1 MRRGKPLPIAGNIE
15 TRLNQNVVKVVL
27 IEDLRDVRE
36 GLAMLINGSPGF
48 RCIGSF
54 RMMEDALRAI
64 YNNLPDVVLTDIGLP
79 GMSGVEG
86 IRILKERYADLP
98 IIALTVYDDDEDI
111 FDALCAGAS
120 GYLLKNT
127 PPARLLESLQEV
139 AAGGAPMS
147 PDVARRVVRLFREF
161 RPPERARHQLT
172 PQESELLKLLV
183 EGHSYKTAAAK
194 LDITISTVSFHLQNI
209 YTKLQV
215 HSKSEAVAKAL
226 RNHLV

>member
-1 MRRGKPLPIAGNIE
+1 MPVSGNIE

-48 RCIGSF
+48 RCVGSF

-64 YNNLPDVVLTDIGLP
+64 ANNLPNVVLTDIGLP
-79 GMSGVEG
+79 GMSGIEG

-161 RPPERARHQLT
+161 RPPEKARHQLT
-172 PQESELLKLLV
+172 PQENELLKLIV

>member
-1 MRRGKPLPIAGNIE
+1 MLSPGDRVIN
-15 TRLNQNVVKVVL
+15 VVL

-48 RCIGSF
+48 RCAASF
-54 RMMEDALRAI
+54 RTMEEALRAI
-64 YNNLPDVVLTDIGLP
+64 KNPPPDVVLTDIGLP
-79 GMSGVEG
+79 GMSGTEG
-86 IRILKERYADLP
+86 IRILKERFADLP
-98 IIALTVYDDDEDI
+98 IVALTVYDNDEQV

-127 PPARLLESLQEV
+127 PPSRLLESLKEV
-139 AAGGAPMS
+139 AGGGAPMS
-147 PDVARRVVRLFREF
+147 PDVARRVVKLFREF
-161 RPPERARHQLT
+161 RPPDKASHRLT
-172 PQESELLKLLV
+172 PQETELLKLIV

-194 LDITISTVSFHLQNI
+194 LAISASTVSFHLQNI

-215 HSKSEAVAKAL
+215 HSKTEAVAKAL

>member
-1 MRRGKPLPIAGNIE
+1 ME
-15 TRLNQNVVKVVL
+15 TSVNQNIVNVVL

-48 RCIGSF
+48 RCVGAF

-64 YNNLPDVVLTDIGLP
+64 AANLPDVVLTDIGLP
-79 GMSGVEG
+79 GISGIEG
-86 IRILKERYADLP
+86 IRILKQRYTDLP
-98 IIALTVYDDDEDI
+98 IVALTVYDDDEDV

-127 PPARLLESLQEV
+127 PPARLLESLREV

-161 RPPERARHQLT
+161 RPPDRAMHRLT
-172 PQESELLKLLV
+172 TQESELLKLIV

-194 LDITISTVSFHLQNI
+194 LHISASTVSFHLQNI